1 MESTP
6 DSDAAVIAARGVAGE
21 VGAEDPEGP
30 RGVAVHA
37 KGPEFPAV
45 FGKYV
50 LLREVA
56 RGGMGELFLAAA
68 GEQAGLEKLCV
79 VKALPSAVED
89 EALRRRFFDEAR
101 VVVRLNHANLVQVF
115 DAGAVDGELYLAMEL
130 VEGKDLRAVWNRCA
144 QLQRRI
150 PVDVAVFAVR
160 EVLRGLAYVHEAMG
174 LGLVHRD
181 ISPPNILVGYHGAV
195 KLTDFGLAK
204 SALRSEVTNPGQV
217 FGRYAYLSPEQARGQ
232 VVDLRADIYAA
243 GIVLWELLTGRQLFP
258 GQRSHAAALAAA
270 RDPRVR
276 APSELVAE
284 IPDGLDAVVLR
295 ALTTEREQRYQ
306 TADRFR
312 ASLSELLARNFP
324 SCDTD
329 RVGRFMR
336 DIFARDHKFET
347 QDYASYVR
355 EDFSRVRERGQGQT
369 TMSLSDALDLPRRTR
384 RSTSES
390 RMSDSQGSLLS
401 GSNPKE
407 PSTRESA
414 EQRWGTVVADRYRV
428 EDLLVFDGSGAL
440 YRARDTERGVPCAL
454 RVLPEIYARDAEVY
468 SRFERDAKAAQELM
482 HPNIAQVFDIGR
494 LEDGAV
500 YAVTELL
507 DGQSLATI
515 IQEEGKLSPGRAVH
529 VASQVCRAL
538 GTAHEADIIHRD
550 FKPANVVLVAQEGD
564 LDFVKVV
571 DFGIVSHVDSE
582 PSSTVSQQEIIVG
595 SPEYMAPEQA
605 AGAEASPA
613 SDIYALGVVL
623 YEMLTGQQPYKGR
636 NAIDVLIQKGAHDAA
651 RVTDIQPDV
660 PEGLAD
666 IVAWCLARK
675 PEDRPT
681 SMRTLEVDLLRAL
694 DTAVARPVRSAVAA
708 ALATKRPTRPEI
720 VERSD
725 RIGVADIPPPPE
737 SGTSSSQR
745 STTEASGSHDKLSS
759 SASGSG
765 HHVVEASAPRPAA
778 AAIDRREVSGISP
791 PQQVVVVQEPHRTTI
806 IEEPEPQSSSQT
818 WLWLVAGGTVVAA
831 LLLLRPQWFGMGTQP
846 PEVQKKVVEVEPEPE
861 PPPYD
866 PAIKQ
871 QPDIPVAPPPPVTD
885 DPAVVASRAELA
897 AKEGRWALPKNDN
910 LAEHLALLIKLQPDH
925 EAIARLRKLAAE
937 SLLARGKE
945 QLAAKHANE
954 AAAAYRQLLE
964 VWPDNKEAAAPFAE
978 ALVIEGRLLRHLK
991 SWDELL
997 PLGDELIKLNAK
1009 SFDGHMFRGHA
1020 LEGLGKPADAVAAFK
1035 TATEIKP
1042 KDKLAKDALAA
1053 AKKQAGPTKK

>member
-1 MESTP
+1 MHEEA
-6 DSDAAVIAARGVAGE
+6 AAVDRG
-21 VGAEDPEGP
+21 
-30 RGVAVHA
+30 RT
-37 KGPEFPAV
+37 GPEFPAV

-50 LLREVA
+50 LLREMA

-79 VKALPSAVED
+79 VKTLPAATED
-89 EALRRRFFDEAR
+89 EGLRRRFFDEAR

-115 DAGAVDGELYLAMEL
+115 DAGSVEGELYLAMEL

-144 QLQRRI
+144 QLQQRI

-160 EVLRGLAYVHEAMG
+160 EVLRGLAYVHDAMG

-181 ISPPNILVGYHGAV
+181 ISPPNILASYHGAV

-232 VVDLRADIYAA
+232 SVDLRADIYAA

-258 GQRSHAAALAAA
+258 AGQRSHAAALAAA
-270 RDPRVR
+270 RNPRVR

-295 ALTTEREQRYQ
+295 ALTTERDQRYQ

-312 ASLSELLARNFP
+312 ASLSEILARNFP
-324 SCDTD
+324 ACDTD

-355 EDFSRVRERGQGQT
+355 EDFSRVRERGHGQA
-369 TMSLSDALDLPRRTR
+369 TMSLSDAMDLPRRTR

-390 RMSDSQGSLLS
+390 RMSDSQSLLS
-401 GSNPKE
+401 GSSPKE
-407 PSTRESA
+407 SSTREQA

-428 EDLLVFDGSGAL
+428 EDLLVYDGSGAL

-454 RVLPEIYARDAEVY
+454 RVLPEIYARDQEVY
-468 SRFERDAKAAQELM
+468 ARFERDAKAAQELM

-515 IQEEGKLSPGRAVH
+515 IQEEGKLSAGRAVH

-538 GTAHEADIIHRD
+538 GTAHEAGIIHRD

-582 PSSTVSQQEIIVG
+582 PTSTVSQQEIIVG
-595 SPEYMAPEQA
+595 SPDYMAPEQA
-605 AGAEASPA
+605 AGAEANPA
-613 SDIYALGVVL
+613 SDIYALGVVV
-623 YEMLTGQQPYKGR
+623 YEMLTGQRPYKGR
-636 NAIDVLIQKGAHDAA
+636 NAIDILIQKGAHDAA

-666 IVAWCLARK
+666 IVAWCLARM
-675 PEDRPT
+675 PEDRPG

-694 DTAVARPVRSAVAA
+694 EAARPVRSAVAA
-708 ALATKRPTRPEI
+708 ALANKRPTRPELI
-720 VERSD
+720 NERSD

-745 STTEASGSHDKLSS
+745 APVTDSSSGSHDHLTS

-765 HHVVEASAPRPAA
+765 KHAVEMSAPMPAA
-778 AAIDRREVSGISP
+778 SPARREPSGLTP

-806 IEEPEPQSSSQT
+806 IEEREPQSGSQT
-818 WLWLVAGGTVVAA
+818 WLWLVAAGTVVAA
-831 LLLLRPQWFGMGTQP
+831 VVLLRPQWLGMGAQP
-846 PEVQKKVVEVEPEPE
+846 PTEVTKKVEVEPEPE

-871 QPDIPVAPPPPVTD
+871 QPDVPVAPPPPVTD
-885 DPAVVASRAELA
+885 DPTVVASRAELA

-910 LAEHLALLIKLQPDH
+910 LAEHLALLIKLQADH
-925 EAIARLRKLAAE
+925 EAIARLRKQAAE
-937 SLLARGKE
+937 ALLARGKE

-954 AAAAYRQLLE
+954 AAAAYRELLE
-964 VWPDNKEAAAPFAE
+964 VWPDNKEAVAPFAE
-978 ALVIEGRLLRHLK
+978 ALVAEGKILRHLK
-991 SWDELL
+991 SWDELM
-997 PLGDELIKLNAK
+997 PLSDELLKLSPKN
-1009 SFDGHMFRGHA
+1009 FDGHMLRGYA

-1035 TATEIKP
+1035 TASDLKP
-1042 KDKLAKDALAA
+1042 KDKLAKEALAT
-1053 AKKQAGPTKK
+1053 AKKAAGAKK